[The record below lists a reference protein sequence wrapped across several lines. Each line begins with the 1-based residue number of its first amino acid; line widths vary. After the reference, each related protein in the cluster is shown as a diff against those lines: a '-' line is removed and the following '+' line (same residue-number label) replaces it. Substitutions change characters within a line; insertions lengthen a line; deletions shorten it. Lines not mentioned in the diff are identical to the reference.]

1 MGKDSKQFTLM
12 FPIALADAL
21 ERCCGAGKQ
30 DFIRAA
36 AAEKLARDFG
46 ENISPI
52 LARAAQGERK
62 DLSCPAARAA
72 ALPALRKQAAAA
84 RDALAKIRAAEKTL
98 APYGG
103 AAKVIETGEGA
114 EACENALD
122 SLTSA
127 QRDLIDSFPR
137 SRKLR
142 ERAEKAFAGARARL
156 SALADARRERDAAD
170 AEFESAL
177 ERGESA
183 DYRRAEAVRKRVER
197 LSAQR
202 ETFLEKFLTLRAE
215 ALRVARDCAERAAGV
230 PAPKPRRGRGDK
242 AAGK

>member
-1 MGKDSKQFTLM
+1 M
-12 FPIALADAL
+12 FPRAISDAL
-21 ERCCGAGKQ
+21 KKHCGDALR
-30 DFIRAA
+30 DFVRAA
-36 AAEKLARDFG
+36 VAEKLARDFG
-46 ENISPI
+46 EN
-52 LARAAQGERK
+52 
-62 DLSCPAARAA
+62 LS
-72 ALPALRKQAAAA
+72 PALTRGEQGRRTDLERLRERIA
-84 RDALAKIRAAEKTL
+84 AAEKTL

-103 AAKVIETGEGA
+103 AAKVISTGEGA

-122 SLTSA
+122 SLTLA
-127 QRDLIDSFPR
+127 ERDLIDSFPR

-156 SALADARRERDAAD
+156 SALADARRECEAAE

-177 ERGESA
+177 ERGGGA
-183 DYRRAEAVRKRVER
+183 DYRRAEAARKRVER
-197 LSAQR
+197 LSTQR
-202 ETFLEKFLTLRAE
+202 ETLLEKFLTLRAE

>member
-1 MGKDSKQFTLM
+1 M
-12 FPIALADAL
+12 FPRAISDAL
-21 ERCCGAGKQ
+21 KKHCGDALR
-30 DFIRAA
+30 DFVRAA
-36 AAEKLARDFG
+36 VAEKLARDFG
-46 ENISPI
+46 EN
-52 LARAAQGERK
+52 
-62 DLSCPAARAA
+62 LS
-72 ALPALRKQAAAA
+72 PALTRGEQGRRTDLERLRERIA
-84 RDALAKIRAAEKTL
+84 AAEKTL

-114 EACENALD
+114 AASENALD

-127 QRDLIDSFPR
+127 ERDLIDFFPR

-156 SALADARRERDAAD
+156 SALADARREREAAD

-183 DYRRAEAVRKRVER
+183 DYRRAEAARKRVER

-202 ETFLEKFLTLRAE
+202 ETLLEKFLTLRAE
-215 ALRVARDCAERAAGV
+215 ALRVARDCAEREAGV